1 MRLFKNEKIRKVL
14 ISALCIL
21 TMLAVSIP
29 VYAIQEMEDAEK
41 AYFLTYDELYW
52 FIGSRSDSLGG
63 YAKERFNAIEHM
75 LNDRDNDGLTII
87 ATRCYQMIKARGLED
102 PYESTT
108 ETTTAAP

>member
-1 MRLFKNEKIRKVL
+1 MRLFKNEKLRKMV
-14 ISALCIL
+14 ITALCIL
-21 TMLAVSIP
+21 TMLGVAIP
-29 VYAIQEMEDAEK
+29 VYAIQEMTDAEK

-52 FIGSRSDSLGG
+52 FIGSQSDTLGG

-108 ETTTAAP
+108 ETTAAP